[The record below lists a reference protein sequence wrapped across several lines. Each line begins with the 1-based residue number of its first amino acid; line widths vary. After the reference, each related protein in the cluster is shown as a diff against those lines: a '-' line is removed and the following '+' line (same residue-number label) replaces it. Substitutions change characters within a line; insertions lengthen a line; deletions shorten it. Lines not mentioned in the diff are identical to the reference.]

1 MLWYFT
7 HLFVIFS
14 MEKFLDEP
22 SEQVRVLSLER
33 TKKNSFS
40 FGSLL
45 TFSYLCALIV
55 RETAHTWPLIQVSWL
70 SLNRSLRR
78 QISIAC

>member
-45 TFSYLCALIV
+45 TFSYLCALSARDCSHSAIDINIM
-55 RETAHTWPLIQVSWL
+55 AL
-70 SLNRSLRR
+70 
-78 QISIAC
+78 A